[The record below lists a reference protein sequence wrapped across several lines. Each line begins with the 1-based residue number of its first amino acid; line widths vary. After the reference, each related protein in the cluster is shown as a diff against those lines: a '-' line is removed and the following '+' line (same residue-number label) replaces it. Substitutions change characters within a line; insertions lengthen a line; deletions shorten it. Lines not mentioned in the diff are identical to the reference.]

1 MRRAVVRAWLV
12 ELARPEGARTAAPAA
27 PLRPDERD
35 RVCELA
41 GDHGVLPAVLS
52 NLPTAEAAP
61 WRERLVAQAGMSLAV
76 RAVAGE
82 TIAALA
88 EAGVPHIVLKGPEFA
103 DRLYDRPELRSFTDL
118 DLLVPRSGVPAA
130 EAVLEGMGYAAEASG
145 GHKHAGGYG
154 ERSWTRPDR
163 PGVTVELHWNVV
175 NSPALQRGVSVEFAD
190 LQREETP
197 GARGRPSAAS
207 LLLIA
212 AVHGATGHGFDRL
225 QILCDV
231 RQAARGVAGAMDED
245 WLVAAAQRT
254 GGTLSL
260 AVALDLCGRVFR
272 EPVGESLARRLG
284 RTLPARLA
292 RILLTRATALDAPLR
307 PSLRR
312 QAFRELLKRR

>member
-12 ELARPEGARTAAPAA
+12 ECARPEGVGTAAPAA

-52 NLPTAEAAP
+52 NLPTAPAAGP

-82 TIAALA
+82 TVAALTVA
-88 EAGVPHIVLKGPEFA
+88 DVPHMVLKGPEFA

-118 DLLVPRSGVPAA
+118 DLLVPPSDVPAA
-130 EAVLEGMGYAAEASG
+130 EAVLEGLGYACATHTG
-145 GHKHAGGYG
+145 LKHAGGYG
-154 ERSWTRPDR
+154 ETCWTRPDR

-175 NSPALQRGVSVEFAD
+175 NSPAVQRGVSVEFAD
-190 LQREETP
+190 LQKAET
-197 GARGRPSAAS
+197 GRPSAAS

-231 RQAARGVAGAMDED
+231 RQAVRGVAGAVDED
-245 WLVAAAQRT
+245 WLVDAARRT
-254 GGTLSL
+254 GGVLSL
-260 AVALDLCGRVFR
+260 TVALDLCGRVFG

-284 RTLPARLA
+284 RTLRTRLA
-292 RILLTRATALDAPLR
+292 RVLLTRATALDVPLK